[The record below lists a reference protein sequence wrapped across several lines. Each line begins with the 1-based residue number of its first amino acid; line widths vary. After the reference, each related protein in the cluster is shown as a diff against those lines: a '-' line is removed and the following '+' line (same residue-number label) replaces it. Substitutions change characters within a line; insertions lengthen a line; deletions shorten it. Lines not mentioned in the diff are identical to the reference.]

1 MRKSL
6 IQNEQIIKKASMLKI
21 PAHKLAESLKSGNF
35 RSLYKGQGIEFEGVR
50 EYIRGDDVRSID
62 WNVTARLARPYVKI
76 FREER
81 EFQLFLIID
90 NSNSMMLNYFGKSKY
105 DACSEAVALLTI
117 AAQINCCPIGA
128 VFFDGEINFSIKPKL
143 DKNQSMLILNQ
154 LSYENEK
161 KQNGSDLEKA
171 INGAGKLLKKR
182 TLVFIFSDFKTENWQ
197 KSAVMLAQKNDLVA
211 VRITDE
217 FDYKMPNLG
226 TTVFQDSE
234 SRVKMVL
241 PTSSKKFQT
250 FWTDY
255 QNQKNDN
262 WESFCIK
269 HGILPVFMKTTDDPF
284 KVLNEV
290 LKKRKKE

>member
-62 WNVTARLARPYVKI
+62 WNVTARLDRPYVKI

-128 VFFDGEINFSIKPKL
+128 VFFDGEINF
-143 DKNQSMLILNQ
+143 
-154 LSYENEK
+154 
-161 KQNGSDLEKA
+161 
-171 INGAGKLLKKR
+171 
-182 TLVFIFSDFKTENWQ
+182 
-197 KSAVMLAQKNDLVA
+197 
-211 VRITDE
+211 
-217 FDYKMPNLG
+217 
-226 TTVFQDSE
+226 
-234 SRVKMVL
+234 
-241 PTSSKKFQT
+241 
-250 FWTDY
+250 
-255 QNQKNDN
+255 
-262 WESFCIK
+262 
-269 HGILPVFMKTTDDPF
+269 
-284 KVLNEV
+284 
-290 LKKRKKE
+290 